1 MKTIGIKQSGS
12 SDQLSII
19 ERDKPELG
27 KGDLLIKVAAAGVN
41 RTDILTRERETDE
54 PENVRL
60 GVEVAGTVVE
70 AHSDSPYSVGDRV
83 MSLVNGGGYSEYVTI
98 PSDRVMRIPDNL
110 SFVEGAAI
118 SEVFATAYQTLF
130 WIGRLEENE
139 TVLIHAGASGV
150 GTAAIQ
156 LAKQLKNAKV
166 FATAG
171 SEEKLAFCR
180 ELGADVIINY
190 KEESFDTVVLEKTNN
205 RGVDLILD
213 FVGASYWEKNLRSA
227 AVDSRWVLI
236 GTLGG
241 SGVAGF
247 EISDLMQ
254 KRIQMTGTG
263 LTPRSDTYKADLSQE
278 LIQKTAH
285 LFENGAIKPIIDTT
299 FSFHEVKK
307 AHDYMEANKNIG
319 KIILTLE

>member
-1 MKTIGIKQSGS
+1 MKTIGIKQSGG
-12 SDQLSII
+12 SDQLYIM

-27 KGDLLIKVAAAGVN
+27 KGDLLIKVAATGVN

-98 PSDRVMRIPDNL
+98 PSDRVMRIPDKL

-156 LAKQLKNAKV
+156 LAKQLKNAHV
-166 FATAG
+166 IVTAG
-171 SEEKLAFCR
+171 SKEKLDFCR
-180 ELGADVIINY
+180 NLGADVVINY
-190 KEESFDTVVLEKTNN
+190 KEEAFDEVILAETEG
-205 RGVDLILD
+205 RGVPLDGSHQLDSDITQKLFTRCGIIGLRQLPKLLHTNHFDIRQLID
-213 FVGASYWEKNLRSA
+213 Q
-227 AVDSRWVLI
+227 AVF
-236 GTLGG
+236 
-241 SGVAGF
+241 SGEF
-247 EISDLMQ
+247 ICQ
-254 KRIQMTGTG
+254 
-263 LTPRSDTYKADLSQE
+263 
-278 LIQKTAH
+278 
-285 LFENGAIKPIIDTT
+285 AI
-299 FSFHEVKK
+299 
-307 AHDYMEANKNIG
+307 
-319 KIILTLE
+319 

>member
-1 MKTIGIKQSGS
+1 MKTIGIKQSGG
-12 SDQLSII
+12 SDQLYIM

-27 KGDLLIKVAAAGVN
+27 KGDLLIKVAATGVN

-98 PSDRVMRIPDNL
+98 PSDRVMRIPDKL

-118 SEVFATAYQTLF
+118 SEVFETAYQTLF

-156 LAKQLKNAKV
+156 LAKQLKNAHV
-166 FATAG
+166 IVTAG
-171 SEEKLAFCR
+171 SKEKLDFCR
-180 ELGADVIINY
+180 NLGADVVINY
-190 KEESFDTVVLEKTNN
+190 KEEAFDEVILAETEG
-205 RGVDLILD
+205 RGVNLILD
-213 FVGASYWEKNLRSA
+213 FVGASYWEKNYNSIA
-227 AVDSRWVLI
+227 MDGRWVLI

-241 SGVAGF
+241 TKIPHFDIFS
-247 EISDLMQ
+247 LMR
-254 KRIQMTGTG
+254 KRIQLTGTG
-263 LTPRSDTYKADLSQE
+263 LTPRSDAYKAALSQE
-278 LIQKTAH
+278 LITKTKD
-285 LFENGAIKPIIDTT
+285 LFENGTMKPIVDTT
-299 FSFHEVKK
+299 FDFEDVKK
-307 AHDYMEANKNIG
+307 AHDYMEANKNTG
-319 KIILTLE
+319 KIILTL

>member
-83 MSLVNGGGYSEYVTI
+83 MSLVNGGGYSEYITI
-98 PSDRVMRIPDNL
+98 PSDRVMRIPDKL

-118 SEVFATAYQTLF
+118 SDVFATAYQTLF

-139 TVLIHAGASGV
+139 TVLIYAGASGV

-156 LAKQLKNAKV
+156 LAKQLKNAHV
-166 FATAG
+166 IVTAG
-171 SEEKLAFCR
+171 SKEKLDFCR
-180 ELGADVIINY
+180 NLGADVAINY
-190 KEESFDTVVLEKTNN
+190 KEENFDEIILAQTKG

-213 FVGASYWEKNLRSA
+213 FVGASYWDKNYTSI
-227 AVDSRWVLI
+227 AVDGRWVLI

-241 SGVAGF
+241 TKVPHFDIFS
-247 EISDLMQ
+247 LMR
-254 KRIQMTGTG
+254 KRIQLTGTG
-263 LTPRSDTYKADLSQE
+263 LTPRSNAYKAALCQE
-278 LIQKTAH
+278 LIIKTK
-285 LFENGAIKPIIDTT
+285 G
-299 FSFHEVKK
+299 
-307 AHDYMEANKNIG
+307 
-319 KIILTLE
+319 

>member
-83 MSLVNGGGYSEYVTI
+83 MSLVNGGGYSEYITI
-98 PSDRVMRIPDNL
+98 PSDRVMRIPDKL

-156 LAKQLKNAKV
+156 LAKQLKNAHV
-166 FATAG
+166 IVTAG
-171 SEEKLAFCR
+171 SKEKLDFCR
-180 ELGADVIINY
+180 NLGADVAINY
-190 KEESFDTVVLEKTNN
+190 KEENFDEIILAQTKG

-213 FVGASYWEKNLRSA
+213 FVGASYWDKNYTSI
-227 AVDSRWVLI
+227 AVDGRWVLI

-241 SGVAGF
+241 TKVPHFDIFS
-247 EISDLMQ
+247 LMR
-254 KRIQMTGTG
+254 KRIQLTGTG
-263 LTPRSDTYKADLSQE
+263 LTPRSNAYKAALCQE
-278 LIQKTAH
+278 LIIKTKG
-285 LFENGAIKPIIDTT
+285 LFENGTMKPIVDTT
-299 FSFHEVKK
+299 FDFEDVKK
-307 AHDYMEANKNIG
+307 AHDYMEANKNTG
-319 KIILTLE
+319 KIILTL

>member
-1 MKTIGIKQSGS
+1 MKTIGIKQSGG

-27 KGDLLIKVAAAGVN
+27 KGDLLIKVAATGVN

-98 PSDRVMRIPDNL
+98 PSDRVMRIPDKL

-156 LAKQLKNAKV
+156 LAKQLKNAHV
-166 FATAG
+166 IVTAG
-171 SEEKLAFCR
+171 SKEKLDFCR
-180 ELGADVIINY
+180 NLGADVVINY
-190 KEESFDTVVLEKTNN
+190 KEEAFDEVILAETEG
-205 RGVDLILD
+205 RGVNLILD
-213 FVGASYWEKNLRSA
+213 FVGASYWEKNYNSIA
-227 AVDSRWVLI
+227 MDGRWVLI

-241 SGVAGF
+241 TKIPHFDIFS
-247 EISDLMQ
+247 LMR
-254 KRIQMTGTG
+254 KRIQLTGTG
-263 LTPRSDTYKADLSQE
+263 LTPRSDAYKAALSQE
-278 LIQKTAH
+278 LITKTKD
-285 LFENGAIKPIIDTT
+285 LFENGTMKPIVDTT
-299 FSFHEVKK
+299 FDFEDVKK
-307 AHDYMEANKNIG
+307 AHDYMEANKNTG
-319 KIILTLE
+319 KIILTL

>member
-1 MKTIGIKQSGS
+1 MKTIGIKQSGG
-12 SDQLSII
+12 SDQLSIM

-27 KGDLLIKVAAAGVN
+27 KGDLLIKVAATGVN

-98 PSDRVMRIPDNL
+98 PSDRVMRIPDKL

-156 LAKQLKNAKV
+156 LAKQLKNAHV
-166 FATAG
+166 IVTAG
-171 SEEKLAFCR
+171 SKEKLDFCR
-180 ELGADVIINY
+180 NLGADVVINY
-190 KEESFDTVVLEKTNN
+190 KEEAFDEVILAETEG
-205 RGVDLILD
+205 RGVNLILD
-213 FVGASYWEKNLRSA
+213 FVGASYWEKNYNSIA
-227 AVDSRWVLI
+227 MDGRWVLI

-241 SGVAGF
+241 TKIPHFDIFS
-247 EISDLMQ
+247 LMR
-254 KRIQMTGTG
+254 KRIQLTGTG
-263 LTPRSDTYKADLSQE
+263 LTPRSDAYKAALSQE
-278 LIQKTAH
+278 LITKTKD
-285 LFENGAIKPIIDTT
+285 LFENGTMKPIVDTT
-299 FSFHEVKK
+299 FDFEDVKK
-307 AHDYMEANKNIG
+307 AHDYMEANKNTG
-319 KIILTLE
+319 KIILTL

>member
-1 MKTIGIKQSGS
+1 MKTIGIRQSGG

-19 ERDKPELG
+19 ERDKPELD

-60 GVEVAGTVVE
+60 GVEVAGTVIE
-70 AHSDSPYSVGDRV
+70 THSDSPYSVGDRV

-130 WIGRLEENE
+130 WIGHLEENE

-156 LAKQLKNAKV
+156 LAKKLKNAHV
-166 FATAG
+166 IVTAG
-171 SEEKLAFCR
+171 SKEKLDFCR
-180 ELGADVIINY
+180 NLGADVVINY
-190 KEESFDTVVLEKTNN
+190 KEENFDEVILAETKG

-213 FVGASYWEKNLRSA
+213 FVGASYWDKNYTSIA
-227 AVDSRWVLI
+227 MDGRWVLI

-241 SGVAGF
+241 TKIPHFDIFS
-247 EISDLMQ
+247 LMS
-254 KRIQMTGTG
+254 KRIQLTGTG
-263 LTPRSDTYKADLSQE
+263 LTPRSDAYKAALSQE
-278 LIQKTAH
+278 LITKTKG
-285 LFENGAIKPIIDTT
+285 LFENGTMKPIVDTT
-299 FSFHEVKK
+299 FDFEDVKK

-319 KIILTLE
+319 KIILSL